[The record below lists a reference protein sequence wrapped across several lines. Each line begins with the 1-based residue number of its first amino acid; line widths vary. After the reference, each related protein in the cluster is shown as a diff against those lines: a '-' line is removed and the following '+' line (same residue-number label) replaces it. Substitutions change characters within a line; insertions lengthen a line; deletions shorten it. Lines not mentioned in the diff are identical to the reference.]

1 MQQHTVEL
9 EPPHAIDVIAS
20 GIHDIKNELFNAL
33 ARIGAARQSIH
44 DGTPALALPA
54 LAETELAVSAAAERL
69 SKLLSAYRL
78 ARHENPV
85 AMAAVDVR
93 GLVEDVLI
101 RIGTGHGNDGIVLE
115 SACHCHDAWICDRE
129 LVADSLVNAL
139 QNALRHARSMVRLE
153 VTEADAMLRFTVS
166 DDGPGF
172 PAELPAHADGTRSGV
187 GLFIA
192 RRIAVLHVRHGRK
205 GHLALRSGGT
215 LGGAVFELVLP

>member
-1 MQQHTVEL
+1 MQQHTVEF

-20 GIHDIKNELFNAL
+20 GIHDIKNELFDAL

-44 DGTPALALPA
+44 AGAPALALPV

-101 RIGTGHGNDGIVLE
+101 RIGTRHDGIVLE
-115 SACHCHDAWICDRE
+115 SDCRCHDAWICDRE

-139 QNALRHARSMVRLE
+139 QNALRHARGTVRLE
-153 VTEADAMLRFTVS
+153 AEVADAMLRFTVT

-192 RRIAVLHVRHGRK
+192 RRIAALHVRHGRK
-205 GHLALRSGGT
+205 GHLALRSGGA